1 VTAEASGS
9 VVKAGTALAVL
20 VDGLIDYAGLFP
32 PAALAMPAAV
42 AAYARYAIGPDRAML
57 GRFVVP
63 AARLVEFTAAVDAL
77 PHGAPTP
84 RAPWRLSVLASAAD
98 APSLTEWSATSGGC
112 LAIDTVEAKASTLDE
127 IAALVGVPT
136 GVFGSGVTVYV
147 ELPVREDPS
156 ALIAALAPHGL
167 RAKIRTGGV
176 TPEAFPTPSEV
187 VRFLSACVQAGVPFK
202 ATAGL
207 HHPMRGE
214 YALTYEVTAPRGMM
228 YGYLNV
234 FLAAALLWQGKAE
247 AEVLPLLEE
256 REAHAIV
263 IEPSRL
269 RWRAHQLDIETLTRF
284 RATFAGSFGSC
295 AFDEPVQELA
305 HLITA
310 GSR

>member
-98 APSLTEWSATSGGC
+98 VPQLTEWSATSGGC
-112 LAIDTVEAKASTLDE
+112 LAIDTVEAKANTLDE

-156 ALIAALAPHGL
+156 ALIAALAAHGL

-214 YALTYEVTAPRGMM
+214 YALTYEVTPPRGMM